1 MPPDTPSPHSIHA
14 QRLCAP
20 TCQRLCLVGRI
31 SSLFSCR
38 DVWNNLRATVQL
50 KAHGTQTT
58 RNRDTRRHPEGK
70 NDPQRDV
77 AGAPEEW
84 KMVTFI
90 CRGQEG
96 IRKKSEIKMDSGSRE
111 GVLRAAPLSSWPP
124 HHRPCVNETG
134 NRRARLETYVLQS
147 GHTELLL
154 VELIYQFSAVA
165 AGIFITSLMIKHGC
179 CSLPHFALQHFIH
192 TAPYGSF
199 GLFRNVKYA
208 WRRGVDGNIMFV
220 CPKIEKV
227 YSNS

>member
-1 MPPDTPSPHSIHA
+1 MPPDTLSPHCIHA

-31 SSLFSCR
+31 SSLFSSR
-38 DVWNNLRATVQL
+38 DVWNNLWATVQL

-70 NDPQRDV
+70 KDPQRDV

-111 GVLRAAPLSSWPP
+111 GVLRAASLTSTPP
-124 HHRPCVNETG
+124 PVCKWDWKLACASRDVRFTVWAHWTAAGWINLPIQCSNCWYFYHITDDQ
-134 NRRARLETYVLQS
+134 ARLLFFTA
-147 GHTELLL
+147 
-154 VELIYQFSAVA
+154 FCASA
-165 AGIFITSLMIKHGC
+165 FYT
-179 CSLPHFALQHFIH
+179 
-192 TAPYGSF
+192 
-199 GLFRNVKYA
+199 
-208 WRRGVDGNIMFV
+208 
-220 CPKIEKV
+220 
-227 YSNS
+227 